1 MSGRMLGMSH
11 FGPKKKLDGKY
22 QFFGSKIVD
31 SILDYEKTFYLY
43 LVTTKLRK
51 LLEMLPYLG
60 SHILHI
66 TNTKNGSSVMEW
78 SFS

>member
-1 MSGRMLGMSH
+1 MSRRMLGMSH

-22 QFFGSKIVD
+22 QFGSKIVD